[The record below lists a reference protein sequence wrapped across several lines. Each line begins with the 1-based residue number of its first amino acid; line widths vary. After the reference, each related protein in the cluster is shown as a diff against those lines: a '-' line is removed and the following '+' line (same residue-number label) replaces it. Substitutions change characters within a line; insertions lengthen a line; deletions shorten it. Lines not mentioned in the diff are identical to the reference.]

1 MVEDIIFSIVSLAIA
16 AGAFFIARGII
27 NLKLGRLHGSQKLLG
42 IITIVIIITEIGYLG
57 IKFGLFSFAL
67 EIITSIGVGMVI
79 LGIAMQH
86 QLKNIVAGIGVFFNS
101 DIDVGDI
108 VAIKEAKGTII
119 EIHLTKTVALTEDGE
134 RIMIPNQKFAEE
146 VVIVYHKKS
155 DRSKKH
161 SV

>member
-1 MVEDIIFSIVSLAIA
+1 MVEDIIFSFISLAIA
-16 AGAFFIARGII
+16 IGAFFIARTII
-27 NLKLGRLHGSQKLLG
+27 KIKLGRLHGSQKLLG
-42 IITIVIIITEIGYLG
+42 IISVIIALAEIGYLG

-101 DIDVGDI
+101 DVDIGDI
-108 VAIKEAKGTII
+108 VTIKEVKGTIT
-119 EIHLTKTVALTEDGE
+119 EIHLTRTIALTDEGE

-146 VVIVYHKKS
+146 VIVVYHKQS
-155 DRSKKH
+155 DRSKKR
-161 SV
+161 SM